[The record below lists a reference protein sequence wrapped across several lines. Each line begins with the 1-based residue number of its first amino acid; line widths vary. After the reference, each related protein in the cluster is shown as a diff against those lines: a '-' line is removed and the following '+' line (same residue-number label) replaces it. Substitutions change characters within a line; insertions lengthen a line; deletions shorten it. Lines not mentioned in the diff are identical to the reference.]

1 MKYSDEQQKIIDADI
16 KNNLVSASAGSG
28 KTTVLTERIGEE
40 VKNGPLSVDRML
52 VVTFTEDAASHMAD
66 KIEEKLRNKRN
77 EAAAS
82 GDNEL
87 ASRLSSQIDLLPN
100 AYIQTMHGFCSRVIR
115 EKGYLIKNE
124 KMAEFTDPSCRIVSG
139 SEQDVLLNT
148 AIEYAIKD
156 MYAECRSE
164 DDPFIRF
171 TRRFG
176 DGRSDNSLAGLV
188 KSTFKT
194 LRSLP
199 DYLLKCDALLK
210 KREECD
216 KNNQIM
222 FSSELEQISGEIKD
236 YLIQVKE
243 LFEDSSFASVL
254 KEHPKYQIVEEYSND
269 EFLSLVTSSIEKA
282 VEQFET
288 HKGIDFFECLAPV
301 KDLNSLTFKSF
312 FQKADLNGDDRPILA
327 VVTLRHF
334 ISPGCLSDSKY
345 TNPYDLPDEYIKLI
359 GFDKEQILANQKT
372 GTEAC
377 RSFVELLKMR
387 NMRILR
393 TICIV
398 WIIPIWNILHMR
410 S

>member
-1 MKYSDEQQKIIDADI
+1 
-16 KNNLVSASAGSG
+16 
-28 KTTVLTERIGEE
+28 
-40 VKNGPLSVDRML
+40 
-52 VVTFTEDAASHMAD
+52 
-66 KIEEKLRNKRN
+66 
-77 EAAAS
+77 
-82 GDNEL
+82 
-87 ASRLSSQIDLLPN
+87 
-100 AYIQTMHGFCSRVIR
+100 MHGFCSRVIR

-199 DYLLKCDALLK
+199 DYLLKCDSLLK

-254 KEHPKYQIVEEYSND
+254 KEHPKYQIE
-269 EFLSLVTSSIEKA
+269 
-282 VEQFET
+282 
-288 HKGIDFFECLAPV
+288 
-301 KDLNSLTFKSF
+301 
-312 FQKADLNGDDRPILA
+312 R
-327 VVTLRHF
+327 
-334 ISPGCLSDSKY
+334 
-345 TNPYDLPDEYIKLI
+345 
-359 GFDKEQILANQKT
+359 
-372 GTEAC
+372 
-377 RSFVELLKMR
+377 
-387 NMRILR
+387 
-393 TICIV
+393 
-398 WIIPIWNILHMR
+398 
-410 S
+410 